1 MAERDVMPASRSAP
15 PTSQRHRSRVAV
27 VFNADTHLKPH
38 LSDIEK
44 IGEDESEESAGD
56 LAEVLRQRHHCQV
69 IAVGESVLAAV
80 DELQRFKPDFV
91 FNLCESVLGQTA
103 WEANFAHLLESL
115 GYPTSGCDPVSVS
128 LCHDKVLLKRLFAA
142 SSLPAPAGFAF
153 TGSESQ
159 SHIRQAIADL
169 LERSGTRR
177 VIVKPSREDGGLG
190 VDAAS
195 VCHSVDHTVTRSIWV
210 TEVYR
215 QPALIEEFV
224 EGREFNQALF
234 WGRQGV
240 KALPPGEILFDDGF
254 EADERIVGWK
264 AKWDEG
270 SREDLGTRSVT
281 AESLD
286 GKTIES
292 IRNVS
297 LRAAALLGLSG
308 YCRFD
313 LRERSSGEIVILDV
327 NPNPDIGRDSGF
339 RKALVAAGIE
349 FIDFLDDLIA
359 AKPF

>member
-1 MAERDVMPASRSAP
+1 MPPSRSAS
-15 PTSQRHRSRVAV
+15 PTSQHQRSSVAV

-44 IGEDESEESAGD
+44 IGDDESEESAIA
-56 LAEVLRQRHHCQV
+56 LAEVLRRRYKCEV

-91 FNLCESVLGQTA
+91 FNLCESVLGRTA

-115 GYPTSGCDPVSVS
+115 GYPTSGCDPVSLS

-142 SSLPAPAGFAF
+142 SSLPAPAGFGF
-153 TGSESQ
+153 TGSETR
-159 SHIRQAIADL
+159 SHIRQDIADL
-169 LERSGTRR
+169 LEKSGR

-195 VCHSVDHTVTRSIWV
+195 VCHSVDQAVTRSIWV

-234 WGRQGV
+234 WGPEGV
-240 KALPPGEILFDDGF
+240 HALPPGEILFDDGL

-264 AKWDEG
+264 AKWAEG

-281 AESLD
+281 ATSLD
-286 GKTIES
+286 EKTLSS
-292 IRNVS
+292 IRTIS

-313 LRERSSGEIVILDV
+313 LRQRESGQIVILDV

-339 RKALVAAGIE
+339 RKALDAAGIE
-349 FIDFLDDLIA
+349 FIDFLDDLFA
-359 AKPF
+359 AGTLRG

>member
-1 MAERDVMPASRSAP
+1 MPRGASGP
-15 PTSQRHRSRVAV
+15 PGSQRRPTRVAV
-27 VFNADTHLKPH
+27 VFNADTHLKAH

-44 IGEDESEESAGD
+44 IGEDESEESARA
-56 LAEVLRQRHHCQV
+56 LAEVLSQRHQCQV
-69 IAVGESVLAAV
+69 IAVGESVLDAI

-91 FNLCESVLGQTA
+91 FNLCESVLGRTA

-142 SSLPAPAGFAF
+142 ASLPAPAGFGF
-153 TGSESQ
+153 TGAESR
-159 SHIRQAIADL
+159 SHIRLAIAEL
-169 LERSGTRR
+169 LEKSGTHR
-177 VIVKPSREDGGLG
+177 VMVKPSREDGGLG

-195 VCHSVDHTVTRSIWV
+195 VCHSVDQTVTRSVWV

-234 WGRQGV
+234 WGRGGV
-240 KALPPGEILFDDGF
+240 EALPPGEILFDDGL

-264 AKWDEG
+264 AKWDQG

-286 GKTIES
+286 QKTLSEIRS
-292 IRNVS
+292 IS

-313 LRERSSGEIVILDV
+313 LRQRASGQIVILDV
-327 NPNPDIGRDSGF
+327 NPNPDIARESGF
-339 RKALVAAGIE
+339 RKALDAAGIG
-349 FIDFLDDLIA
+349 FLDFLDELIG
-359 AKPF
+359 AKMA